1 MFYVIFTFVKSLYTE
16 QAVYVTKKKKKQ
28 LNNFYISFIMR
39 SLWLRLWITVINRII
54 NMITAGIII
63 IKNLYSC

>member
-16 QAVYVTKKKKKQ
+16 QAVYVTKKKKQ
-28 LNNFYISFIMR
+28 LNNFYIPFIMR

>member
-1 MFYVIFTFVKSLYTE
+1 MFMLFLLLLNHFTQHKLRRL
-16 QAVYVTKKKKKQ
+16 KKKQ

-39 SLWLRLWITVINRII
+39 CLWLTLWITVINRII
-54 NMITAGIII
+54 NMIIIGIII